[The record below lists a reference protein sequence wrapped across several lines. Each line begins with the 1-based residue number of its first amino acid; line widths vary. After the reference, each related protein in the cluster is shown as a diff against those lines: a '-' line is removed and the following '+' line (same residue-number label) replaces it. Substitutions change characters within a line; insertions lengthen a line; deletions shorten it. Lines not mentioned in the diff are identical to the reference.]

1 MISEFD
7 IAPTIC
13 LIDQSEKNKAIEQV
27 INRCSIF
34 DSLDDKKQFA
44 EKVIRRELKG
54 TTGIG
59 HGIAI
64 AHGKVES
71 LNQMV
76 VALGVSVSGVDYQSV
91 DSCLVNFL
99 FVIASSSNRSYE
111 YLKSLAIIL
120 RSFKKE
126 SLKKELFDFVTN
138 KIDSYDL
145 SIKGEAFL
153 KMMESQHFSPYL
165 ERFI

>member
-1 MISEFD
+1 MINETD
-7 IAPTIC
+7 IAPVIC
-13 LIDQSEKNKAIEQV
+13 LIDQSEKNQAIEQV
-27 INRCSIF
+27 ISRCSIF
-34 DSLDDKKQFA
+34 DTLNDKKQFA
-44 EKVIRRELKG
+44 EKVIKRELKG

-76 VALGVSVSGVDYQSV
+76 IGLGVSVNGVDYQSV
-91 DSCLVNFL
+91 DSTLVNFL

-120 RSFKKE
+120 RNLKIE
-126 SLKKELFDFVTN
+126 SLKKELFDFITN
-138 KIDSYDL
+138 KKDPYEL
-145 SIKGEAFL
+145 STKGEAFL
-153 KMMESQHFSPYL
+153 KMMVSQHFSPFL